1 MTSTTTQLTLTLPLT
16 SSSHR
21 LSSVSLSNIMSGVT
35 KSGRTFFQKSGSFTS
50 ISACSREDSPV
61 NILFL
66 KKKRNERNKSKKIK
80 MKMKRKKKE
89 KMKRKMMKNKMKKK
103 SNEKEKYSIKNK
115 I

>member
-1 MTSTTTQLTLTLPLT
+1 MLVTLTRTLPLTLTLT

-21 LSSVSLSNIMSGVT
+21 LSSVSLSNIISGVT
-35 KSGRTFFQKSGSFTS
+35 KSGRTFFQKSGSLTS

-66 KKKRNERNKSKKIK
+66 KRKRNERNKSKKIK

-89 KMKRKMMKNKMKKK
+89 KEKMKMMMMKKK